1 MCIYAGESRAEV
13 GKLEKVHNGEKNRT
27 CDVDMEREG
36 QRNEGSNGEQPTKV
50 NTTSKPVTLDTN

>member
-13 GKLEKVHNGEKNRT
+13 GKRT
-27 CDVDMEREG
+27 EHVMWTWKGEG
-36 QRNEGSNGEQPTKV
+36 QRNEGRDGEQPTKV